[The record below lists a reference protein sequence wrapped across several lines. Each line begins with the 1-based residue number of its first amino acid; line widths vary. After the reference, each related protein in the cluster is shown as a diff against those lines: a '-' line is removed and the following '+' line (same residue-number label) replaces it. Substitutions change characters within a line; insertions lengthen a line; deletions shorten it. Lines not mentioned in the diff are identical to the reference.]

1 MNQMELICREKT
13 ALRGKQGNPK
23 PQSGPQPDSVQT
35 FSVPEDYSEYR

>member
-13 ALRGKQGNPK
+13 ALRGNPK
-23 PQSGPQPDSVQT
+23 PQSGPQTDSIQT